1 MKNRLLTRSPGA
13 FAACALAALVLGL
26 AIPCRAQEDVIPY
39 GAGGYRY
46 QSYANL
52 AAVPADWASPAFDES
67 GLADGGMPFGSWELG
82 GASCPLAAEANTVW
96 PSPSALLVRRTFVL
110 PRGARDVTIHLG
122 VDNDALVAVNGN
134 LLGVD
139 WIVHEGC
146 PVRDEFFYDV
156 PAEFLNGSGN
166 NVLAVLA
173 HDRGAESWIDVRLT
187 VGGRSPLRLGSP

>member
-1 MKNRLLTRSPGA
+1 
-13 FAACALAALVLGL
+13 
-26 AIPCRAQEDVIPY
+26 
-39 GAGGYRY
+39 
-46 QSYANL
+46 
-52 AAVPADWASPAFDES
+52 
-67 GLADGGMPFGSWELG
+67 
-82 GASCPLAAEANTVW
+82 
-96 PSPSALLVRRTFVL
+96 
-110 PRGARDVTIHLG
+110 VTIHLG